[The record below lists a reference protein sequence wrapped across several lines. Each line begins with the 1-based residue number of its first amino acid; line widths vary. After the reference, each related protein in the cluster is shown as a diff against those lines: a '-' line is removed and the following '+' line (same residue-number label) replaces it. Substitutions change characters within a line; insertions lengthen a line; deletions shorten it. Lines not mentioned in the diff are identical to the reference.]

1 MRSSSILKGNPR
13 SWVLRNLVLRP
24 MDSALNQGMIRRL
37 SFLER
42 AQWWDLAQINAWRN
56 QRLQILLKTAYREV
70 PFYRSLLDENRIKWE
85 DIKSPAQLQ
94 RIPVVTK
101 EMLGPEYPDRTTRNT
116 GLKTYEV
123 CSSGS
128 TGKNFRVREDSETAG
143 NYRASFMLALKW
155 AGWQIGERHM
165 QTGMT
170 LDRSWD
176 RRLKDSILRCE
187 YVSAYELDDDHLDA
201 ALDVLDAKKIAH
213 LWGYPGSLYF
223 LAKRALQRGWNRP
236 LRTLVTWGDNLFQH
250 YRSTIEQAFGTKVF
264 DTYGCGEGFQIAAQC
279 GTESKYHLHSMDV
292 IVEFLDNDG
301 FPVREGDI
309 GNIVVTR
316 LHPGP
321 MPLIRYRIGDLG
333 ISGDQQQCRCGRNFQ
348 LLASVQGRDTD
359 IVVTPSGKRLIVHFF
374 TGLIEGFQEI
384 DCFQVLQEDIGS
396 MIIRVV
402 SSSPG
407 VLDGATKDRLVRTLK
422 KHGATDINIVI
433 EQVNEIPTAPS
444 GKRRFVISKVSRQ
457 FNSGLQP

>member
-42 AQWWDLAQINAWRN
+42 AQWWDPAQINAWRN

-70 PFYRSLLDENRIKWE
+70 PFYRLLLDENRIKWE
-85 DIKSPAQLQ
+85 DIKSPTQLQ

-101 EMLGPEYPDRTTRNT
+101 EMLGPAYPDRTTRNT

-176 RRLKDSILRCE
+176 RRLKDSVLRCE

-201 ALDVLDAKKIAH
+201 ALDVLDAKKIVH

-250 YRSTIEQAFGTKVF
+250 YRSTIEQVFGTKVF
-264 DTYGCGEGFQIAAQC
+264 DTYGCAEGFQIAAQC
-279 GTESKYHLHSMDV
+279 GTESNYHLHSMDI
-292 IVEFLDNDG
+292 IVEFLDHDG

-309 GNIVVTR
+309 GSIVVTR

-333 ISGDQQQCRCGRNFQ
+333 ISGGQQQCRCGRNFQ

-396 MIIRVV
+396 MIIRLV

-407 VLDGATKDRLVRTLK
+407 VLSGATKDRLVRTLK
-422 KHGATDINIVI
+422 NHGATDINIII

-457 FNSGLQP
+457 FNLGLQP

>member
-1 MRSSSILKGNPR
+1 
-13 SWVLRNLVLRP
+13 
-24 MDSALNQGMIRRL
+24 
-37 SFLER
+37 
-42 AQWWDLAQINAWRN
+42 
-56 QRLQILLKTAYREV
+56 
-70 PFYRSLLDENRIKWE
+70 
-85 DIKSPAQLQ
+85 
-94 RIPVVTK
+94 
-101 EMLGPEYPDRTTRNT
+101 
-116 GLKTYEV
+116 
-123 CSSGS
+123 
-128 TGKNFRVREDSETAG
+128 
-143 NYRASFMLALKW
+143 MLALKW

-170 LDRSWD
+170 LNRSWD

-201 ALDVLDAKKIAH
+201 ALDVLDAKKIEH

-250 YRSTIEQAFGTKVF
+250 YRSTMEQAFGTKVF
-264 DTYGCGEGFQIAAQC
+264 DTYGCAEGFQIAAQC

-292 IVEFLDNDG
+292 IVEFLDNNG

-321 MPLIRYRIGDLG
+321 MPLIRYRVGDLG
-333 ISGDQQQCRCGRNFQ
+333 ISGGQQQCRCGRNFQ

-374 TGLIEGFQEI
+374 TGLIEGFPEI
-384 DCFQVLQEDIGS
+384 DCFQVLQEEIGS
-396 MIIRVV
+396 MIIRLVP
-402 SSSPG
+402 SSG
-407 VLDGATKDRLVRTLK
+407 ILDGATKDRLVRTLK
-422 KHGATDINIVI
+422 KHGATDINIII

-457 FNSGLQP
+457 SNLGLQP